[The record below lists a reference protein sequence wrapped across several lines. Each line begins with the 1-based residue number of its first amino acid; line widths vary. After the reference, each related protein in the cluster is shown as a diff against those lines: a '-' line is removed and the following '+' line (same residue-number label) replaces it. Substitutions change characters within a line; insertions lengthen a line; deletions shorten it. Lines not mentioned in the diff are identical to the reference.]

1 MKDVAKGLFQSQ
13 HLTHTKDLY
22 DPPGKGPEAS
32 WVQPGCLSRP
42 RKSHISP
49 TWRCR
54 TPRSLSDGEV
64 TLPGDVIDKEC
75 PSCTSVVA
83 SRHRPEGMT
92 GASNNEA
99 LHFSPQK
106 PYFLLNHNIEPG
118 RAGRSL
124 QSRESSVEQL
134 FRSGGS
140 WVCMWL
146 SVGSRHQ
153 ESLTSLSSP
162 PSLCRSLPLSQEK
175 PQTETA

>member
-1 MKDVAKGLFQSQ
+1 MSEKAQSLADLEERVPHVKDVAKGLFQSQ

-49 TWRCR
+49 TWGCR

-92 GASNNEA
+92 GASNNR
-99 LHFSPQK
+99 
-106 PYFLLNHNIEPG
+106 G
-118 RAGRSL
+118 
-124 QSRESSVEQL
+124 
-134 FRSGGS
+134 
-140 WVCMWL
+140 
-146 SVGSRHQ
+146 
-153 ESLTSLSSP
+153 
-162 PSLCRSLPLSQEK
+162 PSLLPTKTVLPFEPQHRARTRRALSPKQGELC
-175 PQTETA
+175 